1 LRGGPLFCAIAK
13 PGAAAIGRVRQGN
26 ESTKMRL
33 FLLTAVVMVAFAANS
48 LLNRAGLLQP
58 GMDAISFGTLRLV
71 AGAGVLGVL
80 FWLRQRRRPQGTRS
94 VIAVRGVLPLLLY
107 IYGFSAAYGALDAG
121 LGALVLFGCVQ
132 LTMFIAA
139 ISQGEVLSMRRLLG
153 AAVAFGGLVLL
164 LAPMGAGAAIS
175 LPHAAA
181 MAAAGIGWGVYS
193 LLGRGAPDPLA
204 ATATN
209 FAGAAVLG
217 MGASL
222 GLALWQG
229 LPMPPPAGVALAV
242 LSGAVTSGLGYAVWY
257 QILPQLRAS
266 TAAIAQLTVPV
277 IAVLAGVLLLGEAL
291 SAQAL
296 LATAVVLSGVLLS
309 LSGARRS

>member
-1 LRGGPLFCAIAK
+1 
-13 PGAAAIGRVRQGN
+13 
-26 ESTKMRL
+26 
-33 FLLTAVVMVAFAANS
+33 
-48 LLNRAGLLQP
+48 
-58 GMDAISFGTLRLV
+58 
-71 AGAGVLGVL
+71 
-80 FWLRQRRRPQGTRS
+80 
-94 VIAVRGVLPLLLY
+94 
-107 IYGFSAAYGALDAG
+107 LDAG

-139 ISQGEVLSMRRLLG
+139 IAQGEVLSMRRLLG
-153 AAVAFGGLVLL
+153 GAVAFGGLVLL

-296 LATAVVLSGVLLS
+296 LAAAVVLSGVLLS